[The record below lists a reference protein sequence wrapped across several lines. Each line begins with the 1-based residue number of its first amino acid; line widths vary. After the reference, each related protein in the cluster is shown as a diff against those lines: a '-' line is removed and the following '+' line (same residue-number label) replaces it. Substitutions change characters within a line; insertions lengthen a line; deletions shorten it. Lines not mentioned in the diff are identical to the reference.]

1 MEACLAANR
10 AVVLLGDLNI
20 CPQPIDS
27 CDPGDLGKF
36 SDRAD
41 KKWLRSVMQHSG
53 GYFVDLFRHFHPTR
67 QGATWMSCSDAAR
80 DLTRDINL

>member
-1 MEACLAANR
+1 MAANR
-10 AVVLLGDLNI
+10 AVILLGDLNI

-36 SDRAD
+36 LDRAD

-53 GYFVDLFRHFHPTR
+53 GYFVDLFRHFQPNRHVLHRFST
-67 QGATWMSCSDAAR
+67 
-80 DLTRDINL
+80 